1 MAGSGDGAA
10 GESAA
15 DERSIITSSEFAPIH
30 IFDEGTKRA
39 GPGAAAGSLAANAMA
54 AMMSHAAMPFPPVP
68 PRPAMQS
75 QPHSLP
81 QVGVQGRTPQEEQA
95 LSQIL
100 QQLQAS
106 FSAAQRA
113 GRGAL
118 ARGSDAPR
126 PAKPMPLPMAMPQ
139 GSRQMPQG
147 SRQRS
152 QMPQGHPQRSEGDRQ
167 QPHPNHMPQLP
178 LMQPLMQHLIYSQ
191 AHLQQ
196 FPQHQPQQPYTQQH
210 LQPQQQ
216 NQPQQQIQHL
226 EPGTDKARVS
236 AARSKDM
243 YITTPLLTKL
253 FGRKSESEDLPGVW
267 RHPSEILA
275 PPVALGGRKADRG
288 RVRRRTEE
296 TGGGLLLAK
305 RARDAAAVGGRTIV
319 SGDKSSQK
327 AGLVEVSNPSV
338 LGKPVDLRWCGA
350 APQPQTRSH
359 KYVPV
364 VASQVRV
371 RRCGLPWLLPEVR
384 DPEGDGAGTG
394 GTSEAKVSST
404 SLASSATASLAKS
417 AASSLPRSSFSSP
430 LSSSASFPALGENSP
445 RTRLR
450 SILVSHGCPRSPP
463 TAGDAGY
470 ATQPSPLQKA
480 SHGTALLR
488 AVQRSDTEA
497 LVGLLR
503 AGLSPNPCNAHG
515 DSVLQMVAKR
525 SDYSL
530 FRALVV
536 DGGASLR
543 VADSFGRTVLHH
555 AAWADAASDD
565 TFRIVR
571 LVLER
576 CGPEILWLTDKNGI
590 GPFDFLRDEKWDP
603 WAKFLEESQDVLTA
617 IIGREPPTPAGGD
630 VEGMLPD
637 PPGALKPEMAARVA
651 SGEVVDAK

>member
-1 MAGSGDGAA
+1 MDTAGSGDGAA
-10 GESAA
+10 GVSAA

-106 FSAAQRA
+106 FGAAQRA

-118 ARGSDAPR
+118 ACGSDAPR

-139 GSRQMPQG
+139 GSRQ
-147 SRQRS
+147 RS
-152 QMPQGHPQRSEGDRQ
+152 QMPQGHPQRPEGDRQ

-178 LMQPLMQHLIYSQ
+178 LMQPLIYSQ

-210 LQPQQQ
+210 L
-216 NQPQQQIQHL
+216 QPQQQIQHL

-253 FGRKSESEDLPGVW
+253 FGRKSESEDLPGVR
-267 RHPSEILA
+267 RHPPEILA

-327 AGLVEVSNPSV
+327 AGLVEVSTPSV
-338 LGKPVDLRWCGA
+338 LGKLVDLRWCGA
-350 APQPQTRSH
+350 APQSQTRSH

-371 RRCGLPWLLPEVR
+371 RSCGGKQVR
-384 DPEGDGAGTG
+384 EPEGEGAGTG
-394 GTSEAKVSST
+394 GTSEAKASST
-404 SLASSATASLAKS
+404 SLASSASASLAKS
-417 AASSLPRSSFSSP
+417 AASSLPPSSFSSP

-463 TAGDAGY
+463 AAGDAGY

-576 CGPEILWLTDKNGI
+576 CGQEILWLTDKNGI
-590 GPFDFLRDEKWDP
+590 GPFDFLTDEKWDP

-617 IIGREPPTPAGGD
+617 IIGREPPIPAGGY